1 MTNYD
6 PCSDTLVF
14 LSSLKR
20 KLICHKSRIPFV
32 DIQKRVIN
40 EVAFR
45 SRVVSRNYD
54 RLQLRRDVSNL
65 DKIIIL
71 FPSFPMV
78 NGFVVIIRKIRKVK
92 RLSKVIFQ
100 FYSFFQNCSYER
112 KVMLMNFLFPSR
124 KNILNSCAI
133 SVYVEF
139 LFIEIF
145 RKFLLESSPLDYSSI
160 DL

>member
-40 EVAFR
+40 EIAFR

-71 FPSFPMV
+71 FQWLMV
-78 NGFVVIIRKIRKVK
+78 
-92 RLSKVIFQ
+92 
-100 FYSFFQNCSYER
+100 
-112 KVMLMNFLFPSR
+112 
-124 KNILNSCAI
+124 
-133 SVYVEF
+133 
-139 LFIEIF
+139 
-145 RKFLLESSPLDYSSI
+145 SS
-160 DL
+160 

>member
-40 EVAFR
+40 EIAFR

-112 KVMLMNFLFPSR
+112 KIMLMNFLSSR